1 MSLLNTTPF
10 AASLQPASFRGIPF
24 QAVGATIRSGQRAA
38 VHEYPY
44 RDTPL
49 TEPLG
54 KSARQYV
61 VEGFLVGD
69 DVAAQYQNLLTALEA
84 DGPGALVHPVFG
96 QLQVVALPI
105 SETEQ
110 NLAGR
115 YVSFRLI
122 FVEAGSVLYPTT
134 GQDSQA
140 DTINAAAMAQNNG
153 SFSSDVSGGSLP
165 AASQMSPP
173 AANTNTPSQ
182 TYNDLG
188 DDAVTTSTT
197 GFSEAAA

>member
-1 MSLLNTTPF
+1 MPLLSTTPF

-84 DGPGALVHPVFG
+84 DGPGTLVHPVFG

-140 DTINAAAMAQNNG
+140 DTINAAAMAQNNS
-153 SFSSDVSGGSLP
+153 SFSNDVSGGSLP
-165 AASQMSPP
+165 PASTMSPP
-173 AANTNTPSQ
+173 AANENTPSQ

-188 DDAVTTSTT
+188 DAAVTTNTT
-197 GFSEAAA
+197 GFEAAA